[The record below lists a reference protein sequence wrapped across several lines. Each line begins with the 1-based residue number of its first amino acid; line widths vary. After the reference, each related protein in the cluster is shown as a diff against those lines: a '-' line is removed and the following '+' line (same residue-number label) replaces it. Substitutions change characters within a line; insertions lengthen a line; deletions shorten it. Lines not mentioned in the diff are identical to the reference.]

1 MRVWCNGQL
10 IDEEKA
16 TVSIFD
22 RSYLYGEG
30 LFETLRCYQG
40 RPAFADRHYRRLKK
54 NCERLQMPLSLS
66 EKEFEKAFLE
76 VLRANNIMEA
86 AVRITISTVGA
97 SFGVGRP
104 ENPPVNISIFCR
116 PVTIDLKNFQNGVKV
131 WPSSI
136 LLNDSPATA
145 GIKSTSY
152 LIKMLARAEAD
163 QHGAYET
170 LLKNYKGQW
179 VEGSRTNFFIVLD
192 KMVITSPLEDGI
204 LGGITREVVLEI
216 LKKEKIPHKEDHITD
231 ALLKNA
237 EEIFLTGSTSE
248 VMPVCEL
255 IGLCKKELRVNSFA
269 ARLRSEYISLSN
281 PSLF

>member
-1 MRVWCNGQL
+1 MQIMQSWFNGKL

-40 RPAFADRHYRRLKK
+40 KPAFADRHYRRLKK
-54 NCERLQMPLSLS
+54 NCERLQMPLPLS
-66 EKEFEKAFLE
+66 EKEFENAFLE
-76 VLRANNIMEA
+76 LLRANNIIEA
-86 AVRITISTVGA
+86 TARITISTVGA

-104 ENPPVNISIFCR
+104 ENPPTNISIFCL

-163 QHGAYET
+163 QHKAYET
-170 LLKNYKGQW
+170 ILKNGQGYW
-179 VEGSRTNFFIVLD
+179 VEGSRTNFFIVL
-192 KMVITSPLEDGI
+192 KGKVITSPLADGL
-204 LGGITREVVLEI
+204 LGGITREVVIEI
-216 LKKEKIPHKEDHITD
+216 LKKEKMPFVEDHITD
-231 ALLKNA
+231 AMLQNA

-248 VMPVCEL
+248 VMPVCEVIGICKKIL
-255 IGLCKKELRVNSFA
+255 PVNALTSQFLKEYRKMIGL
-269 ARLRSEYISLSN
+269 
-281 PSLF
+281 